1 MNIRKILLI
10 IVALT
15 VTPTAIALNKIEGT
29 IEMLQASNTNGDCL
43 GKIVT
48 PTRAQGFRWVCTY
61 SAGSILLS
69 MLQTAYSSH
78 ENVAIAVQGDAEYS
92 PLYKV
97 QLRHKCLS
105 NPAYCNY
112 PSH

>member
-15 VTPTAIALNKIEGT
+15 ITPTAIAINKLEGT
-29 IEMLQASNTNGDCL
+29 IEMIEASNSNGDCY

-48 PTRAQGFRWVCTY
+48 PTRARGFRWVCTY

-69 MLQTAYSSH
+69 LLQTAYSTH
-78 ENVAIAVQGDAEYS
+78 ENVAIAVGEDVEYS
-92 PLYKV
+92 PLYRV
-97 QLRHKCLS
+97 QIRHKCLS
-105 NPAYCNY
+105 NPAYCDY
-112 PSH
+112 PSR